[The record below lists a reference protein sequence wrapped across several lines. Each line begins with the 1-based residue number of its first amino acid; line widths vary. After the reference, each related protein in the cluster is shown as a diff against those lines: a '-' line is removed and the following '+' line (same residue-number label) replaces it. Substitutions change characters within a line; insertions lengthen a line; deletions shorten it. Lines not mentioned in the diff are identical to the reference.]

1 MRKSLNF
8 ILFFFVAIVVF
19 GVFWSSPEYWSKKIS
34 LDVLDLFPQ
43 GNEREWVD
51 LNRKFSDSKTIY
63 VSKKDARDFDTFI
76 SDVALLPNVATVHQ
90 GVKPNLFFQEFL
102 SKNYFYLGVLRANKM
117 EPKEMLN
124 TLLQSASS
132 PNFNPLDPLK
142 IIEIPQFAKDFVFEN
157 EPYVVVQMK
166 SADAKKVHLL
176 YEEFTSLAQ
185 KYGIK
190 HYFSPLFMSVENPQ
204 LIMDEVNLLM
214 LFSAGFF
221 LILYFVILR
230 MPLLAFNMI
239 ATLVFSNLIAILALL
254 LLYPS
259 VSIMSL
265 SFGIGISNICIDY
278 MMHHHFL
285 GFYLQR
291 KIRFN
296 SAVFY
301 GFITTLVGF
310 FVCLFVPFPLLN
322 QLALYAMINLTAA
335 YLCFAF
341 LYQKIGFEKPRMY
354 QKIEEISLNC
364 IPSFYFLILSVV
376 MLGVMSVKITADFD
390 LSKLDY
396 QNVQMNAQKDF
407 FAPLQDVEKPYLFYA
422 TSIDG
427 LIAKAREIDSLLSS
441 PTALAI
447 FPTKAEIKKR
457 ERYYKSMSFYD
468 FKKRYEDAV
477 YQIGKIDKN
486 LAQTLS
492 YAYKNIP
499 RFQGELTFDELSL
512 MGFTIIKDGKK
523 YYTQSYTSEL
533 SKLEHLTG
541 VNTSQTQDLIAQI
554 TQGIYAPMVSILA
567 LAFVAMVVLLA
578 ISTRGDFFN
587 ALSFILFPF
596 GVVMCYLSLRSA
608 VNIMHLFALLIV
620 VVVGV
625 DYGIYHT
632 REGRVEGARSAILFS
647 ILTTLFSFGFFL
659 FSQTRALNSFG
670 EVICLGMGSLLVLI
684 FLQKDRR

>member
-1 MRKSLNF
+1 M
-8 ILFFFVAIVVF
+8 FFFVAIVVF
-19 GVFWSSPEYWSKKIS
+19 GVFWSSPEYWSKKIG

-230 MPLLAFNMI
+230 MPLLTFNMI

-322 QLALYAMINLTAA
+322 QLALYAMINLTVA

-647 ILTTLFSFGFFL
+647 TLTTLFSFGFFL